1 MTLVERIQK
10 LKAKKG
16 FTLVELIVVIA
27 ILAILM
33 AILIPTML
41 NFTEDAKITSANNTA
56 TQIRTNT
63 NSWLTKLDTAGTPLA
78 NMDYKDGPKTIVFT
92 VKDKGDW
99 EAATSTLAATDFKG
113 TLGGAPAALL
123 TDYLD
128 DILSD
133 TKNIQA
139 TVYFNE
145 GKVLGVCV
153 VPVAPETSG
162 KTNVTFPDGTI
173 FTEDGY
179 DKWVDEKPGKFKVG
193 DKDDAE
199 VIIVGC
205 APEVGYKAAS

>member
-78 NMDYKDGPKTIVFT
+78 NKDYGDSPKTIVFT

-99 EAATSTLAATDFKG
+99 KPASSTLAQSDFKG
-113 TLGGAPAALL
+113 TLGDPADLL
-123 TDYLD
+123 VDYLD

-133 TKNIQA
+133 SKNMQA

-153 VPVAPETSG
+153 VPVAPEPSG
-162 KTNVTFPDGTI
+162 ETNVTFPDGTI

-179 DKWVDEKPGKFKVG
+179 DEWVDEKPGKFKSG
-193 DKDDAE
+193 NE

-205 APEVGYKAAS
+205 APEVGYKAAATS